1 MLSRS
6 WWFYSWWF
14 FLWSWFNWFL
24 WWKLTYQFYWSWNPL
39 SHSETQWA
47 YNTPHCFVPLVHW
60 IVVFCLCYSFYAEYS
75 ISLDH
80 GNYWN
85 GNFLLFCVYLNLSG
99 YIHSLNV
106 VARNSWLWG
115 TGYIVAQGNSWFRCI
130 VDDVWWRNIEF
141 IVTKS
146 RLLAF
151 LEADKSCLMWYLPT

>member
-24 WWKLTYQFYWSWNPL
+24 WWKLTDQFYWSWNPL

-60 IVVFCLCYSFYAEYS
+60 IVVFCLCYSFYAEYN
-75 ISLDH
+75 ISLNH
-80 GNYWN
+80 SYYSN
-85 GNFLLFCVYLNLSG
+85 GNFLLFFACLNLSG

-106 VARNSWLWG
+106 VVWNSWLRG
-115 TGYIVAQGNSWFRCI
+115 IGYIVAQGNSWFRCV
-130 VDDVWWRNIEF
+130 VDDVIDDATLN
-141 IVTKS
+141 
-146 RLLAF
+146 LL
-151 LEADKSCLMWYLPT
+151 LPNSGC